1 MSCLTLFSQYI
12 PSYLN
17 ETWYSIIRKGSQTV
31 VLLCVL
37 NNAFEKSINSNNAFL
52 FIYGD
57 LRNSN
62 KISKLFIA
70 SFCGLQFFRIHLC
83 KKFYSRNMSCLI
95 HFNLSG
101 SEYSFLHSSF
111 RVVIIPIVRPFN
123 NWLLKFFPLSDQFR
137 SIHFLGGAFHFTID
151 GTFQTDTGSTFHFD
165 LPNTFECDMCG
176 TFKVLQSSHNK
187 IIRCSS
193 GTYLQLRIECRFLK
207 YNFTYHSEYVYSNER
222 YLQV

>member
-1 MSCLTLFSQYI
+1 MVFGEWRAENIWTKSISYQLMSCLTLFSQYI

-123 NWLLKFFPLSDQFR
+123 NWLLKFFSLSDQFR
-137 SIHFLGGAFHFTID
+137 SIHFFGGGISFHYRRYISNWYGQYISFW
-151 GTFQTDTGSTFHFD
+151 STQYIW
-165 LPNTFECDMCG
+165 MW
-176 TFKVLQSSHNK
+176 
-187 IIRCSS
+187 
-193 GTYLQLRIECRFLK
+193 
-207 YNFTYHSEYVYSNER
+207 YVR
-222 YLQV
+222 YV

>member
-1 MSCLTLFSQYI
+1 MTCLTLFSQYI
-12 PSYLN
+12 PSHLN

-37 NNAFEKSINSNNAFL
+37 NNTFEKSINSNNAFL

-70 SFCGLQFFRIHLC
+70 SFCGYQFFRIHLC
-83 KKFYSRNMSCLI
+83 KKFYSRNMSCPI

-111 RVVIIPIVRPFN
+111 CVVIIPIVRPFY
-123 NWLLKFFPLSDQFR
+123 NWFLKFFLLPEQFR
-137 SIHFLGGAFHFTID
+137 SIYFLGGVHFI
-151 GTFQTDTGSTFHFD
+151 S
-165 LPNTFECDMCG
+165 L
-176 TFKVLQSSHNK
+176 
-187 IIRCSS
+187 
-193 GTYLQLRIECRFLK
+193 
-207 YNFTYHSEYVYSNER
+207 
-222 YLQV
+222 